1 MPKMQELANLV
12 SSVYKEKNS
21 VARLSQN
28 HKKLVDSMWERIMA
42 VENVENWGKETVSK
56 YIENPLSLTSG
67 GAQFDQI
74 CELMEEHELDLVA
87 ATILFHS
94 MEKN

>member
-1 MPKMQELANLV
+1 
-12 SSVYKEKNS
+12 
-21 VARLSQN
+21 
-28 HKKLVDSMWERIMA
+28 MWERIMS
-42 VENVENWGKETVSK
+42 VETVDNWGKEVVSK
-56 YIENPLSLTSG
+56 YIENPLSLTCG

-74 CELMEEHELDLVA
+74 CELMEEHELDLIA